1 MWKRKAEERSN
12 DEEGGSSDMEEVEV
26 EVEVEVEEEDTTVKE
41 EVLNPPKHGRQF
53 LAPQVE
59 RSPARPRPVDLPTAR
74 PKAVMNSPGGKGGVD
89 FSGSFLARKSAE
101 LAQRDLTCKAI
112 CCVKRGLRLG
122 GTNGRP
128 FIPEDWDTTFKPSLG
143 SYIRFLLSRPDQFKV
158 TEGAGPGLFTLED
171 ITGNEVL
178 THDEVMAAK
187 GKKGKTKKGG
197 KGDPK
202 ASPKSGPKGKGKGSG
217 TKGSV
222 SAGVGGKVSAK
233 GGVLKGRTSQA
244 GKGITLPTSRAASSK
259 GKLVKAKPQ
268 PPSTPPPLIS
278 RLRASDDVASVQE
291 MQEAEAAVSEAEDE
305 EPEPADGLGWKN
317 DFDQEAEEAAAMA
330 AAEKAFQDDA
340 VEELELQPATWKRSS
355 LIAALLT

>member
-1 MWKRKAEERSN
+1 MWKRKAEERSK

-41 EVLNPPKHGRQF
+41 EVLNPPKHGAGQF
-53 LAPQVE
+53 VTAPPVE
-59 RSPARPRPVDLPTAR
+59 RSPAHPLRPVDPTTAR
-74 PKAVMNSPGGKGGVD
+74 PKAVMNSPGGKG
-89 FSGSFLARKSAE
+89 GSFLARKSAE

-112 CCVKRGLRLG
+112 CRVKRGLRLG

-178 THDEVMAAK
+178 THDEVTAAK
-187 GKKGKTKKGG
+187 GKKGKTKKG
-197 KGDPK
+197 DPK
-202 ASPKSGPKGKGKGSG
+202 GSPKSGSKGSAKGKGSG

-222 SAGVGGKVSAK
+222 SAGKVGGKVSAK

-268 PPSTPPPLIS
+268 PPSTPPFLIS
-278 RLRASDDVASVQE
+278 RLRASDD
-291 MQEAEAAVSEAEDE
+291 AEAAVSEAEDE

-340 VEELELQPATWKRSS
+340 VEELELQPATTWKRSS